1 MSFFILSTRPIG
13 SHLQR
18 HWRHAALPLLGLA
31 IGLAIWWFLV
41 TLLAEGSPV
50 IAEFSP
56 ANGFAQLWV
65 GLRSGVLLR
74 HASASLVR
82 VGVGLAIAVSV
93 AVPLGLLLGL
103 RKRLELATSAVFQF
117 IRMISPLSW
126 MPIAVMVFGVGDL
139 PVFFLLAVAAIWP
152 ILLSII
158 TAVRT
163 VNPLYIKVAR
173 SFAAEPFEIVLR
185 IVLPAIRPNL
195 LASIRVA
202 VGLIWVVLVP
212 AEMLGV
218 SSGLGYLILD
228 CRDRLAY
235 GELTATLLLIGLIGW
250 GLDAGVRAFS
260 HDAISAE
267 GP

>member
-1 MSFFILSTRPIG
+1 MTSLSINRRWLPYQNRQ
-13 SHLQR
+13 L
-18 HWRHAALPLLGLA
+18 ALPLLGLLL
-31 IGLAIWWFLV
+31 GLISWWLSV
-41 TLLAEGSPV
+41 QLLAQSNPV

-56 ANGFAQLWV
+56 AAGFSQLIA
-65 GLRSGVLLR
+65 GLASGDLLR

-82 VGVGLAIAVSV
+82 VAVGLVIAVVV

-103 RKRLELATSAVFQF
+103 KHRLELTTSAVFQF

-126 MPIAVMVFGVGDL
+126 MPIAVMVFGVGDG
-139 PVFFLLAVAAIWP
+139 PVYFLLAVSAIWP
-152 ILLSII
+152 ILLTIT

-173 SFAAEPFEIVLR
+173 SFAAEPLEIVTR
-185 IVLPAIRPNL
+185 VVLPAIRPSL

-235 GELTATLLLIGLIGW
+235 GELTSVLLLIGLIGW
-250 GLDAGVRAFS
+250 GLDAALRALGQDGVS
-260 HDAISAE
+260 SAAY
-267 GP
+267 

>member
-1 MSFFILSTRPIG
+1 MISLALSDAPAGRRRRQLLLP
-13 SHLQR
+13 
-18 HWRHAALPLLGLA
+18 ALGLLLGL
-31 IGLAIWWFLV
+31 ILWWLAV
-41 TLLAEGSPV
+41 QLLSVVSPV

-56 ANGFAQLWV
+56 LAAFEQLLL
-65 GLRSGVLLR
+65 GLRSGVLIR
-74 HASASLVR
+74 HALSSLLR
-82 VGVGLAIAVSV
+82 VGVGLAIAVSI

-103 RKRLELATSAVFQF
+103 SRSLELVTSAVFQF

-126 MPIAVMVFGVGDL
+126 MPIAVMLLGVGDL
-139 PVFFLLAVAAIWP
+139 PVFFLLAVAALWP
-152 ILLSII
+152 ILLTII
-158 TAVRT
+158 SAVRT
-163 VNPLYIKVAR
+163 LNPLYIKVAR
-173 SFAAEPFEIVLR
+173 SFAAEPLEIVGR

-235 GELTATLLLIGLIGW
+235 GELTAVLLLIGAIGW
-250 GLDAGVRAFS
+250 GLDAGLRS
-260 HDAISAE
+260 LSSE
-267 GP
+267 GPR

>member
-1 MSFFILSTRPIG
+1 MITLTLHDAATG
-13 SHLQR
+13 QR
-18 HWRHAALPLLGLA
+18 RRRLLLPALGLLLGL
-31 IGLAIWWFLV
+31 ILWWLIV
-41 TLLAEGSPV
+41 QLLSRWSPV

-56 ANGFAQLWV
+56 VAAVDQLLS
-65 GLRSGVLLR
+65 GLRSGVLIR

-82 VGVGLAIAVSV
+82 VGVGLAIAVCL

-103 RKRLELATSAVFQF
+103 NRTLELTTSAVFQF

-126 MPIAVMVFGVGDL
+126 MPIAVMVLGVGDL
-139 PVFFLLAVAAIWP
+139 PVFFLLTVAALWP
-152 ILLSII
+152 ILLTVIS
-158 TAVRT
+158 AVR
-163 VNPLYIKVAR
+163 NIDPLYIKVAR
-173 SFAAEPFEIVLR
+173 SFAAEPLEIVNR

-235 GELTATLLLIGLIGW
+235 GELTAVLLLIGAIGW
-250 GLDAGVRAFS
+250 GLDAGLRALG
-260 HDAISAE
+260 HDAVE
-267 GP
+267 H

>member
-1 MSFFILSTRPIG
+1 MTSLSLSRRLRSLP
-13 SHLQR
+13 QWR
-18 HWRHAALPLLGLA
+18 WRHVVLPSLGLLV
-31 IGLAIWWFLV
+31 GLFSWWLLV
-41 TLLAEGSPV
+41 QLLARSAPV

-56 ANGFAQLWV
+56 AAGFSQLGV
-65 GLRSGVLLR
+65 GLASGVLIR
-74 HASASLVR
+74 HASASLLR
-82 VGVGLAIAVSV
+82 VAVGLILAVVV

-103 RKRLELATSAVFQF
+103 NHRLELATSAVFQF

-126 MPIAVMVFGVGDL
+126 MPIAVMVFGVGDA

-152 ILLSII
+152 ILLTIT

-163 VNPLYIKVAR
+163 VNPLYIQVAR
-173 SFAAEPFEIVLR
+173 SFAAEPLEIVSR
-185 IVLPAIRPNL
+185 VVLPAIRPSL
-195 LASIRVA
+195 LSSIRVA

-235 GELTATLLLIGLIGW
+235 GELTAALLLIGLIGW
-250 GLDAGVRAFS
+250 GLDSLLRALS
-260 HDAISAE
+260 HDDLSHAAH
-267 GP
+267 